1 MYKTPNVE
9 TIGAFFFRQ
18 NQMLNVFSHKS
29 SFLGIVPSADNA
41 YPLICISMIQM
52 ADVKLILVDSTSAS
66 WAICTISSRIRL

>member
-1 MYKTPNVE
+1 MVYKTPNVE

-41 YPLICISMIQM
+41 Y
-52 ADVKLILVDSTSAS
+52 
-66 WAICTISSRIRL
+66 